1 MRMLGDWKLAEGA
14 YLAAAMKK
22 PRRVIPVCTG
32 LPPNGGPMWQ
42 LWTQNRGACAWCYH
56 NTLGPIPRSSV
67 ECSLPRD
74 CELCRK
80 YSVAIEEDSELE
92 RNLFFVR

>member
-56 NTLGPIPRSSV
+56 NTLGPIPQAWNVAFRAIVNCEENILWRSKRTQ
-67 ECSLPRD
+67 SLN
-74 CELCRK
+74 
-80 YSVAIEEDSELE
+80 AICFS
-92 RNLFFVR
+92 